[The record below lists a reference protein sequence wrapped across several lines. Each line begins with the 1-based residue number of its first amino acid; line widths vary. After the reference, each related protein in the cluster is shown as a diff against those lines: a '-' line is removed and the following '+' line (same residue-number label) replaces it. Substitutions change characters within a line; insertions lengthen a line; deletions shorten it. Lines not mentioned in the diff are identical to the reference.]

1 MGVSQEYQEF
11 ETSLIYTGMSIVSS
25 FETALGG
32 HPFQAVIL

>member
-11 ETSLIYTGMSIVSS
+11 ETSPIYTGMSHVSI
-25 FETALGG
+25 FETASVG